1 MDFICEEDPCNQVDD
16 QYYELETNLY
26 GDPCDEDEPVR
37 DPMSI
42 VSQMH
47 CQEAQARK
55 SDLQLACKLDELA
68 KSFRSGTPPNFIDE
82 ATCTS
87 PSQTLNDFLCM
98 LEKRLVEKTQAQ
110 EEDCQDVAELDCEV
124 VYAPKTPSPKMRMKQ
139 SSLKRRLDFTNASA
153 RPGPSTSMRSRTT
166 PAATDWASMLND
178 SNEIICYPSERLSM
192 YGSTSGDIWKRRA
205 EGKAGCKCA
214 SPVRTPVRQV
224 QAIPI
229 RCVPS
234 PRFEDESLLSA
245 ADLTRPEYC
254 GCTTE
259 DILRKKR
266 ARRSAST
273 RCDNSMNEE
282 MPSWRRR
289 KLDESAFWKSKRS
302 NQSHSHSYSRSSR
315 LSPHKKKVAYADM
328 EEDRGGTPEYS
339 DSEECVPDF
348 WTTSGRKKKEDSQ
361 SIRSRMSSEKEHSK
375 GHSNS
380 SLCCCDDLQ
389 LRVAEWTESEF
400 GADQSDKGITAG
412 IKCRTLPI
420 RKPML
425 KRKPSM
431 FRMKKSRD
439 IPYQSF
445 KTGLTPCVM
454 SSPKTSS
461 CRRALECLECSSPEV
476 MALMT
481 SLMYV
486 ALIYLLTVKNK

>member
-328 EEDRGGTPEYS
+328 EEDRGGTPEY
-339 DSEECVPDF
+339 
-348 WTTSGRKKKEDSQ
+348 
-361 SIRSRMSSEKEHSK
+361 
-375 GHSNS
+375 
-380 SLCCCDDLQ
+380 
-389 LRVAEWTESEF
+389 
-400 GADQSDKGITAG
+400 
-412 IKCRTLPI
+412 
-420 RKPML
+420 
-425 KRKPSM
+425 
-431 FRMKKSRD
+431 D

-476 MALMT
+476 MALMRES
-481 SLMYV
+481 SLRSPCTPHASRSRSPCPKTPIGRRTGSPAPRRPTPMKMHLV
-486 ALIYLLTVKNK
+486 PPTLTLHRMDDSEF